1 MVGELYSNHIL
12 YIYIHI
18 YIISSFRH
26 RFVSHAIS
34 PLESRFIWV
43 QEMVQFSVHPKTLIP
58 WQFQFS
64 PWKLVMGK
72 LARLY
77 SMDCFLRLKSLE
89 NSSIFH
95 PYFIHMSSIFHPY
108 IIHISSIFHLGKCW
122 KIRRQFPIL
131 RHPQHL
137 QGQEPLV
144 TLLAGTRGC
153 LGGGDAV
160 FFFYWMKITVD
171 T

>member
-1 MVGELYSNHIL
+1 MSYGWWVIFKSYP
-12 YIYIHI
+12 IYIHI

-95 PYFIHMSSIFHPY
+95 PYFIHISSICHPYFIHSSSIYHPY
-108 IIHISSIFHLGKCW
+108 IIHISSGKMLENPAPVSDPSPSSASPRPGATCYPS
-122 KIRRQFPIL
+122 RR
-131 RHPQHL
+131 H
-137 QGQEPLV
+137 
-144 TLLAGTRGC
+144 
-153 LGGGDAV
+153 
-160 FFFYWMKITVD
+160 
-171 T
+171 